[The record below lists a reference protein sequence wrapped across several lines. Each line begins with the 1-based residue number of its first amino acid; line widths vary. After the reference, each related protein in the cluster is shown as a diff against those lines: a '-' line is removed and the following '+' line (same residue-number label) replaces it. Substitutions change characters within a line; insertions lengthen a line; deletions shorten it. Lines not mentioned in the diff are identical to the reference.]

1 MLLDAAPELLRKG
14 VVVGR
19 TLSTVAILFKFFTVF
34 QPGGGAE
41 RTALLKQVTDM
52 RPGTTIQEVLNTIR
66 QWRRWISGSRGS
78 GASLILMNLWVF
90 IDVVEHQMYGNA
102 PWTY

>member
-1 MLLDAAPELLRKG
+1 M
-14 VVVGR
+14 
-19 TLSTVAILFKFFTVF
+19 STVAMLFKFFTVF

-66 QWRRWISGSRGS
+66 QWRRWISGSAGLRS
-78 GASLILMNLWVF
+78 FNWFFLM
-90 IDVVEHQMYGNA
+90 
-102 PWTY
+102 P